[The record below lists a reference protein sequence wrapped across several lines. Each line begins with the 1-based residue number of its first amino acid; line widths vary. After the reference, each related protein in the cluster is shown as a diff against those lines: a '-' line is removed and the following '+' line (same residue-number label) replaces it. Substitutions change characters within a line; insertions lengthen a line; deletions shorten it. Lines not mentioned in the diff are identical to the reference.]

1 MISSGAMRPLLL
13 TPLFLLAAC
22 GGSEGVANLQGNG
35 AAAPPPG
42 EPDNRIECRPAGASS
57 FERACTVDEAET
69 PRGRVLTI
77 RKADG
82 GFRRL
87 LLTNDGRFVA
97 ADGAQP
103 AHPNPRQGGQFEVEI
118 GGDRFRFET
127 GVWVVGPINDPTA
140 R

>member
-1 MISSGAMRPLLL
+1 MRLLL
-13 TPLFLLAAC
+13 LAPLVLLAAC
-22 GGSEGVANLQGNG
+22 GGTGGDVNLQGNG

-42 EPDNRIECRPAGASS
+42 EPDNRIECQPAGASS
-57 FERACTVDEAET
+57 FERACTVDETAG
-69 PRGRVLTI
+69 PRGHVLTI

-87 LLTNDGRFVA
+87 LWGNDGHFVA

-103 AHPNPRQGGQFEVEI
+103 AHETQLGGGIVEVEI
-118 GGDRFRFET
+118 GGDRFRFELAA
-127 GVWVVGPINDPTA
+127 VWQVSPVNDVTV